1 MDAQQPSRWRWAWF
15 CPRCGVHNLAAAEA
29 CEGCGLDHALI
40 GAPGAT
46 VLHSCGVAAPGWA
59 AYCIGC
65 GAALRSR
72 APDAIGDDEVAA
84 ADESADAAL
93 APRDLDLPPLPP
105 PRPRRILPASDGP
118 AEGLTL
124 TRHALLERAVERP
137 GRADRLRLLLVAV
150 IVVLSTGLVV
160 RVLATS
166 DDQTIASLRA
176 HALPVRGSAEALSL
190 LEVLHRLLA
199 GQAAA
204 QSPAWALRVERVEA
218 APNGSQGRWLVVRLA
233 LRNNGGAPAQL
244 APGDV
249 RLVDPAGREQAASDA
264 STAVARAA
272 GVVPLGVPI
281 AAGQEATTIAVFAVP
296 NDLREARLRAG
307 GAEVAVA
314 IPAS

>member
-65 GAALRSR
+65 GAALR
-72 APDAIGDDEVAA
+72 
-84 ADESADAAL
+84 
-93 APRDLDLPPLPP
+93 
-105 PRPRRILPASDGP
+105 
-118 AEGLTL
+118 
-124 TRHALLERAVERP
+124 
-137 GRADRLRLLLVAV
+137 
-150 IVVLSTGLVV
+150 
-160 RVLATS
+160 
-166 DDQTIASLRA
+166 A

-233 LRNNGGAPAQL
+233 LRNNG
-244 APGDV
+244 
-249 RLVDPAGREQAASDA
+249 
-264 STAVARAA
+264 
-272 GVVPLGVPI
+272 
-281 AAGQEATTIAVFAVP
+281 
-296 NDLREARLRAG
+296 
-307 GAEVAVA
+307 
-314 IPAS
+314 